1 MGIAGIPDR
10 AERPELW
17 VCQLGVVPYRE
28 ALALQEEVRAA
39 RQADAIPDVLLVLEH
54 PPVYTLGRR
63 ASMADLG
70 RGEQWYRDQG
80 IEIERI
86 DRGGHVTYHAPG
98 QLVAY
103 PIVRTDSAREHVAT
117 MERAIVAALA
127 DEGVQTYTRDDEGVQ
142 YLGVWAGDGKIAS
155 VGVRVQRGV
164 TTHGLAI
171 NVTNDVAPFAWVV
184 ACGLPD
190 VRMVSVA
197 TVTGRADD
205 PMRCLRKRVA
215 HRYALAAGRRQRLVS
230 EARLRAALGRA
241 AAPAGTVPVPA

>member
-1 MGIAGIPDR
+1 MAGRGPGRIVLGVSL
-10 AERPELW
+10 PELW
-17 VCQLGVVPYRE
+17 VCQLGTVPYAE

-63 ASMADLG
+63 ASITDLG
-70 RGEQWYRDQG
+70 RGEAWYREQG
-80 IEIERI
+80 IAIERI
-86 DRGGHVTYHAPG
+86 DRGGHVTYHGPG

-117 MERAIVAALA
+117 MERAIVSALQ
-127 DEGVQTYTRDDEGVQ
+127 DEGIETRLRDDEGVQ

-171 NVTNDVAPFAWVV
+171 NVTNDLAPFDWVV

-197 TVTGRADD
+197 SVTGRTDD

-215 HRYALAAGRRQRLVS
+215 WRYAIASGHRQRLVS
-230 EARLRAALGRA
+230 ETRLRDALATA
-241 AAPAGTVPVPA
+241 AAPVTA